1 MRRWGISIHFVFK
14 LPIGV
19 DINNLIDDL
28 RIFSWEAADIFL
40 YYSQILKNPINSKKI
55 IKSKGKGDPVT
66 SADLKVNDLI
76 IKRINENYEE
86 VDWDILSEENVK
98 IESKNLF
105 TKSKWLWVLDPLD
118 GTKDFIQGTP
128 NYAMHLALNY
138 ENRPYIG
145 VILIPEKGELWI
157 ADSKNIWCEDK
168 NGLQK
173 KVDIK
178 PKKSLDEMT
187 LVTSKNH
194 KEKTL
199 ENIINKIGFRKVN
212 IMGSIGCKIASIIR
226 GECDIYISLSLPGKS
241 SPKDWDF
248 AAPEAI
254 LRAAGGSITNLENE
268 ELSYGKS
275 NFKQEGIIIASN
287 NRHTHGSICFQIK
300 QIIKKNDLYPF
311 YS

>member
-1 MRRWGISIHFVFK
+1 MFK

-76 IKRINENYEE
+76 IKRINENYKE

-138 ENRPYIG
+138 ENRPYLG

-157 ADSKNIWCEDK
+157 ADSKKVWCEDK

-178 PKKSLDEMT
+178 RKKSLDEMT

-199 ENIINKIGFRKVN
+199 ENIINKIGFRKVT

-268 ELSYGKS
+268 ELSYGKL

-287 NRHTHGSICFQIK
+287 NRNTHESICFQIK
-300 QIIKKNDLYPF
+300 QIIKKYDLYPF